1 LKIRENIQ
9 NGINMG
15 MARSY
20 NNIGE
25 VYLETGEIKHFE
37 EFKMLLPNRVN
48 RVLGLAILFKG
59 GGKTLT
65 QG

>member
-1 LKIRENIQ
+1 
-9 NGINMG
+9 MG

-37 EFKMLLPNRVN
+37 EFEMLLPNRVN